1 MNWTE
6 GSLYRHS
13 RSRLR
18 KVNPLRQ
25 QQKAYFA
32 RARVHAVEIKA
43 ARENG
48 PPPISYLEPN
58 SPSAR
63 SSHALNRSGSSP
75 EDHSTQTA
83 TLWSVMTNK
92 LQHRTATDQ
101 DDSPLPTISR
111 FFREQSERENA
122 ADLPHQYDKATI
134 ERLRKNLLAKKD

>member
-13 RSRLR
+13 RGRLR
-18 KVNPLRQ
+18 KANPLRQ

-58 SPSAR
+58 SPNAR
-63 SSHALNRSGSSP
+63 SSRASNRSGSAP
-75 EDHSTQTA
+75 EDHPTQIA
-83 TLWSVMTNK
+83 TRWSVMTNK

-111 FFREQSERENA
+111 FFREQSGGGSA
-122 ADLPHQYDKATI
+122 ANLPRQYDEATV
-134 ERLRKNLLAKKD
+134 ERLRRNLLAKKD